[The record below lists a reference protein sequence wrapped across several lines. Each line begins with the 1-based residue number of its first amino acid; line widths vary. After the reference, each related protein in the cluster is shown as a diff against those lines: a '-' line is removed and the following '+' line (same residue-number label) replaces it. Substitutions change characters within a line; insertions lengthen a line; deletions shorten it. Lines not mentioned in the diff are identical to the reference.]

1 MDKFEPINWY
11 TAGFKNPVEYFKYAM
26 DFEHDFSNIIIT
38 KFNICC
44 IGCILTGIVLAD
56 NLPIYEFKSVL
67 IISDN
72 DTENHEGNFE
82 IIHNNINYRIMTSI
96 NYAIK
101 NKSHPTDEMIEKSNE
116 CISHII
122 SESIIPNSI
131 LKIAMI
137 AVSLKL

>member
-1 MDKFEPINWY
+1 MDKFEPINWFK
-11 TAGFKNPVEYFKYAM
+11 AGFKNPVEYFKYAM

-38 KFNICC
+38 KFTICC

-67 IISDN
+67 TISDN
-72 DTENHEGNFE
+72 DTENHEGDFE
-82 IIHNNINYRIMTSI
+82 IIHNNINYRIMTWISH
-96 NYAIK
+96 AIK

-122 SESIIPNSI
+122 SESSIPNSI